1 MARFTLLDDAYY
13 DAILRVTQALAEH
26 EVRACL
32 VGGGAS
38 QLWIA
43 SLVSGAGERRVANE
57 PALAV
62 MLRATRDAD
71 FSLRCDAAQALA
83 LLNELASEHRG
94 GGAAH
99 VLGPRAMRLGP
110 VQVSLTL
117 GPEDL
122 TGMADR
128 YDWFL
133 DSQETVRVRRGRE
146 PDAVPVI
153 GLEALIATKLTRR
166 GDKSKDLVDA
176 GNLVAA
182 ARRAGR
188 PVDPTIVASYLGEDA
203 AAEAML
209 AALLRHEEEEE

>member
-13 DAILRVTQALAEH
+13 DAILRVTEALAEH
-26 EVRACL
+26 GVRACL

-38 QLWIA
+38 QVWIA
-43 SLVSGAGERRVANE
+43 SLLSGAGERRVASE

-71 FSLRCDAAQALA
+71 FSLRCAPEQSVL
-83 LLNELASEHRG
+83 LLNELASEFRG
-94 GGAAH
+94 PGAAH

-122 TGMADR
+122 TGRADR
-128 YDWFL
+128 YDRLL
-133 DSQETVRVRRGRE
+133 DSRQTVRVRRGRE

-166 GDKSKDLVDA
+166 GDKSKDLVDV
-176 GNLVAA
+176 GNLLAA
-182 ARRAGR
+182 AGRAGR
-188 PVDPTIVASYLGEDA
+188 PVDAAIVTGYLGDDA

-209 AALLRHEEEEE
+209 AALLRREEEE